1 MTTLT
6 RAAGVVV
13 ALGVT
18 FAIVEGSHV
27 TIWRN
32 ADAEGVLRLAWRARP
47 DRVEDCRPQSKEA
60 LAGLP
65 AHMRQ
70 TMICEG
76 ASAAYRL
83 EVHVDGQVVLD
94 EQVQGGGLRHD
105 RPIYVFRE
113 IRVAQGDRAVAVRFV
128 RVAETAQAQ
137 PGGVPPSLAL
147 ERTLRFAPG
156 RVVLSSYDP
165 EQRTLYFAES
175 EEAAPAR

>member
-13 ALGVT
+13 AFAVT
-18 FAIVEGSHV
+18 LAIVAGSHV
-27 TIWRN
+27 TISR
-32 ADAEGVLRLAWRARP
+32 DTDTEGVLRLAWRARP
-47 DRVEDCRPQSKEA
+47 DRVEDCRPQSEEA

-76 ASAAYRL
+76 ASATYRL
-83 EVHVDGQVVLD
+83 QVQVDGQVVLD
-94 EQVQGGGLRHD
+94 EQVRGGGLRHD

-113 IRVAQGDRAVAVRFV
+113 IRVAQGDRTVAVRFV
-128 RVAETAQAQ
+128 RLAETAQPQ

-156 RVVLSSYDP
+156 RVVLSSYNP

-175 EEAAPAR
+175 EEAGPTR